1 MQACW
6 KEKEERME
14 KKKNISEIKR
24 ITKQRNNIIHDKYS
38 NIINQIIAED
48 RGATETEKIQLDNLD
63 REFIRNQKLLLIN
76 ENFIN

>member
-1 MQACW
+1 
-6 KEKEERME
+6 ME